1 MQQKVAATEEEE
13 GHDGNS
19 KKCCGVTALNTRARE
34 LFLETTFFW
43 EESLFKES
51 RVCQPAKAL
60 VVLEASFCS
69 GHPSPPPLLP
79 FPKADYHPERRLLI
93 SPDTYSTLYS

>member
-13 GHDGNS
+13 GHDGNN
-19 KKCCGVTALNTRARE
+19 KKMLCCGYLKYTGSGAILRKCP
-34 LFLETTFFW
+34 FLGGEPF
-43 EESLFKES
+43 EES
-51 RVCQPAKAL
+51 RVCQPAKPL

-69 GHPSPPPLLP
+69 GHPSPLLP